1 MFRLYDEL
9 ILGGCF
15 MYAYAF
21 VGYFDYETEKNF
33 KNLWKD
39 LSEKNITQ
47 YGVENKGKRPHITI
61 ADYENLEKDRFI
73 ELVDKFYEDKQKINI
88 YLNILGTFINTGTL
102 FLAPTLSSEL
112 FDFHRSHHNYL
123 KAFNDNENS
132 FYLPG
137 KWSPHCTI
145 ASRLSEENMVQA
157 FRYCKSSISNVCCRL
172 SEIALIEVKL
182 NDKGIAIEDRIIF
195 SKELK

>member
-1 MFRLYDEL
+1 
-9 ILGGCF
+9 

-21 VGYFDYETEKNF
+21 VVYFDYETEKKY
-33 KNLWKD
+33 KNIWKD

-61 ADYENLEKDRFI
+61 ADYDNLEKDRFI
-73 ELVDKFYEDKQKINI
+73 ELLDKFYENKQKINI
-88 YLNILGTFINTGTL
+88 SLNILGTFINTGTL
-102 FLAPTLSSEL
+102 FLAPTLSTEL
-112 FDFHRSHHNYL
+112 FDFHKNHHNYFRT
-123 KAFNDNENS
+123 FNDNKNS

-137 KWSPHCTI
+137 KWIPHCTI
-145 ASRLSEENMVQA
+145 ASRLSEENMVLA
-157 FRYCKSSISNVCCRL
+157 FRYCKSSISDVCCKL

-182 NDKGIAIEDRIIF
+182 SDKGIAIEDRVIF